1 MRSGEPRQKQR
12 KIPLLPSRMF
22 LLLDCRKEFNSMGW
36 QWLER
41 CLRAAKTPEPLIRLV
56 KVLLRNEPILC
67 MNGESGW
74 REFDPLQ
81 MMAGLT
87 QGGPASTI
95 LYVIGVDPFLDEM
108 QRIADGVVS
117 GFANDWAIEVCGV
130 ARGSR
135 VEPDFQGRPEKGVVV
150 FSGPD

>member
-1 MRSGEPRQKQR
+1 MLTTSAKRV
-12 KIPLLPSRMF
+12 F
-22 LLLDCRKEFNSMGW
+22 LLLDCRKGFNSMVW
-36 QWLER
+36 EWLER

-67 MNGESGW
+67 MNGESSW
-74 REFDPLQ
+74 REFDPIQ

-117 GFANDWAIEVCGV
+117 GFADIGPLKSRGLLNCRQSY
-130 ARGSR
+130 ARPYSLR
-135 VEPDFQGRPEKGVVV
+135 VLLVRRCMLTRQP
-150 FSGPD
+150 